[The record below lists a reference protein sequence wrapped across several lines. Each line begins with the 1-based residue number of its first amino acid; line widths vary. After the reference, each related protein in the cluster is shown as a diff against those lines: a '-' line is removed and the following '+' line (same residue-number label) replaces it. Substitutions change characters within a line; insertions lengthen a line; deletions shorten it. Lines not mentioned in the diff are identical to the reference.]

1 MTDPKHIVES
11 GYDTIAGRFGAWRA
25 AIEGSPDD
33 AWLGDLLARLPDR
46 AAVFELGCGQ
56 GEAARPIVAAGH
68 RYVGLDISAEQLRRA
83 RELVPEAE
91 FRHGDLTG
99 VAFDAST
106 LDAVLSLYVFGH
118 LPRADLPG
126 VLERIA
132 VWLRP
137 GGYLLATFGRSG
149 SEGVQDDWLG
159 VPMFFGSYTD
169 DESLA
174 LLGAAGLE
182 PLRVEA
188 VPIVEPEEGEASFL
202 WVLARRPPGRT
213 GGLRG
218 E

>member
-1 MTDPKHIVES
+1 M
-11 GYDTIAGRFGAWRA
+11 
-25 AIEGSPDD
+25 
-33 AWLGDLLARLPDR
+33 
-46 AAVFELGCGQ
+46 
-56 GEAARPIVAAGH
+56 
-68 RYVGLDISAEQLRRA
+68 
-83 RELVPEAE
+83 
-91 FRHGDLTG
+91 
-99 VAFDAST
+99 
-106 LDAVLSLYVFGH
+106 FGH